1 MTISELHPHALLT
14 VIDMQ
19 VAFHET
25 GSDWRVPRYAE
36 AEARVSELAEAFG
49 DQVVWTRFVR
59 DPSEKGV
66 WSDYYDRWS
75 SFRVDETSRQWDLT
89 LEPEPAQPVISL
101 PTFSKW
107 GPELA
112 ALTPTGTPLVVC
124 GVSTDC
130 CVLSTALSAIDA
142 GRPVIVVTDA
152 CAAVSDQAQE
162 QAFQLLGLLSP
173 MVTLATTAE
182 VIAALWKNC

>member
-1 MTISELHPHALLT
+1 MTVSELSGNAVLA

-25 GSDWRVPRYAE
+25 GSDWQVPRYEE
-36 AEARVSELAEAFG
+36 AEAKVTELTEAFE
-49 DQVVWTRFVR
+49 QVVWTRFVR
-59 DPSEKGV
+59 DPAEKGA

-75 SFRVDETSRQWDLT
+75 SFRVDETSRLWDLT
-89 LEPEPAQPVISL
+89 IDPPPSQPVISL

-112 ALTPTGTPLVVC
+112 ALVPVSIPLVLC
-124 GVSTDC
+124 GVATDC
-130 CVLSTALSAIDA
+130 CVLSTALGAIDA
-142 GRPVIVVTDA
+142 GRSVIVVTDA
-152 CAAVSDQAQE
+152 CGALSDEAQE
-162 QAFQLLGLLSP
+162 QTLRILELLAP

-182 VIAALWKNC
+182 VIGALGR